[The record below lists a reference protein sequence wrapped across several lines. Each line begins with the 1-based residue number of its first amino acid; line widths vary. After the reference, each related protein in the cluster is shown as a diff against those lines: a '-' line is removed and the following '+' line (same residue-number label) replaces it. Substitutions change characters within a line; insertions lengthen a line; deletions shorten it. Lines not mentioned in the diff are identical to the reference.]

1 MYAPKLTCYQ
11 RNLIFMLLN
20 CLLVK
25 LIVKAYCLA
34 NVRYFTNKDK
44 KKKGNG
50 LAWEV
55 LMGRMKWII

>member
-1 MYAPKLTCYQ
+1 
-11 RNLIFMLLN
+11 MLLN

-44 KKKGNG
+44 KKKKGNG
-50 LAWEV
+50 LAWEG